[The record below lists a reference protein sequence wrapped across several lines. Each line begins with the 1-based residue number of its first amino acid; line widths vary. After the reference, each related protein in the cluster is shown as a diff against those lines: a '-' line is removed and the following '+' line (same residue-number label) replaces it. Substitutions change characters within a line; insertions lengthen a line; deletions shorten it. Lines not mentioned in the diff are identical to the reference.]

1 MPSFTP
7 PPKYAH
13 AKWTKNSLRLNNHSF
28 SGLSY
33 WPGMYVRG
41 AVTAEI
47 PLARYVRTWCS
58 HCRDPIGQVCTY
70 VVQSLQRSH
79 WPGMYVRGAV
89 TAEIPLARYVRTWC
103 SHCRDPIGQVC
114 TYVVQSLQRS
124 HWPGM
129 YVRGAVTA
137 EIPLARYV
145 RTWCSRAAL
154 GFQTLTLI
162 IRIVVILLLVCI
174 SGNIAFHSTVMC
186 VLDHILFHSIPL

>member
-1 MPSFTP
+1 MPPFTP
-7 PPKYAH
+7 APCQMYSV
-13 AKWTKNSLRLNNHSF
+13 WTKNSLRLNNHSF
-28 SGLSY
+28 SGLSH
-33 WPGMYVRG
+33 WPGKYVRDAVTAEIPLARYIYVRG

-79 WPGMYVRGAV
+79 WPGIY
-89 TAEIPLARYVRTWC
+89 
-103 SHCRDPIGQVC
+103 

-137 EIPLARYV
+137 EISLARYV
-145 RTWCSRAAL
+145 RTWCSHCRDRAAL

-162 IRIVVILLLVCI
+162 IPIVVILLLESSVH
-174 SGNIAFHSTVMC
+174 FR
-186 VLDHILFHSIPL
+186 